1 MTTGLQRALFATVVC
16 AAVGIMPWANANAG
30 EDRPEDEPT
39 GARAEAVLEV
49 ASFGVGHRPSGGAR
63 VSAASAFY
71 GVALAVGLSES
82 LVDELV
88 KVFSGE
94 VDFHQELRGGYT
106 CTVLFQTRY
115 EEGMIVSGRILA
127 AKLVT
132 PEKTHTAFMFEDRS
146 TFRGYYSGD
155 GRPLQEMFLRSP
167 VLFSRVTSGYAIS
180 RLHPILDLWRAHKG
194 VDYAAPVGTPVRAT
208 GDGVIEFAGESGNLG
223 KLVVLRHWDGIS
235 THYGHLQSFNPSVR
249 AGRAVRQGE
258 IVGEV
263 GTSGLSTGA
272 HLHYEVR
279 KLDRPVD
286 PTLFHASYRQRLP
299 APLRRRFGELVER
312 YERQLATVIRTYFI
326 QID

>member
-1 MTTGLQRALFATVVC
+1 MVC
-16 AAVGIMPWANANAG
+16 AAAGTMPWANAIAG
-30 EDRPEDEPT
+30 ADRPED
-39 GARAEAVLEV
+39 AVASAEAVLEV
-49 ASFGVGHRPSGGAR
+49 ASFGVGHRPGGGTQ
-63 VSAASAFY
+63 VPAAGAFY
-71 GVALAVGLSES
+71 RAAVAVGLPES

-88 KVFSGE
+88 KIFSGE
-94 VDFHQELRGGYT
+94 VDFHQELQGGYT
-106 CTVLFQTRY
+106 CSVLFETRY
-115 EEGMIVSGRILA
+115 EEGMIVPGRILA

-132 PEKTHTAFMFEDRS
+132 REKTHAAFMFEDRS
-146 TFRGYYSGD
+146 VFRGYYSSD

-167 VLFSRVTSGYAIS
+167 IVFSRVTSGYAIS
-180 RLHPILDLWRAHKG
+180 RFHPILGLWRAHKG
-194 VDYAAPVGTPVRAT
+194 VDYAAPAGTPVRAT
-208 GDGVIEFAGESGNLG
+208 GEGVVEFAGESGNLG

-279 KLDRPVD
+279 ERDRPVD
-286 PTLFHASYRQRLP
+286 PTLFHAGYRQGLP
-299 APLRRRFGELVER
+299 APSRRRFGELVQR
-312 YERQLATVIRTYFI
+312 YEQQLATVIRTYFI